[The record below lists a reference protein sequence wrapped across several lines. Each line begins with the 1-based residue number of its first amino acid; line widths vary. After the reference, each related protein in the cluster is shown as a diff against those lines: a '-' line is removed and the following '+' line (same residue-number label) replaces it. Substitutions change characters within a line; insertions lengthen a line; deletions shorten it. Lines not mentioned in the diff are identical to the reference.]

1 MKIIMNKLSSVLL
14 GLGLIFQSGCAVVS
28 VGTGAAVGVGSY
40 AYVSGELKA
49 TENASME
56 HAWDATLQAMQEL
69 QYAVTIQA
77 KDALGGHLIARTAQ
91 DNKIEIHLKA
101 VATANTEF
109 KIRVGT
115 FGDKKLSVVVM
126 DKIKKQL

>member
-1 MKIIMNKLSSVLL
+1 MRTIINKLSSALL

-28 VGTGAAVGVGSY
+28 IGTGAAAGVGSY
-40 AYVSGELKA
+40 AYVSGELEA
-49 TENASME
+49 SENASME
-56 HAWDATLQAMQEL
+56 HAWDATLQAMQEM

-77 KDALGGHLIARTAQ
+77 KDALGGDLIARTAQ
-91 DNKIEIHLKA
+91 DKTIEIYLKA
-101 VATANTEF
+101 ITTVNTEF

-115 FGDKKLSVVVM
+115 FGDKDLSVAVM